1 MGAETVENLEF
12 GEKSTLYKKNGDAHH
27 TFRGGPLKKLM
38 GVGGTFSAS
47 FNIGI
52 FFHDHC
58 LYRIFFFSSFS
69 CLLESGRLYCCNLN
83 LDTRHNLIVWN
94 RLQTKY

>member
-1 MGAETVENLEF
+1 MENLEF
-12 GEKSTLYKKNGDAHH
+12 GEKSTLYQGVLPYKKNGDAHH

-58 LYRIFFFSSFS
+58 LYRIFFFE
-69 CLLESGRLYCCNLN
+69 L
-83 LDTRHNLIVWN
+83 
-94 RLQTKY
+94 

>member
-1 MGAETVENLEF
+1 MENLEF
-12 GEKSTLYKKNGDAHH
+12 GEKSTLYQGVLPSKKNGDAHH
-27 TFRGGPLKKLM
+27 TCRGGPLKKLM
-38 GVGGTFSAS
+38 GGGSVRL

-52 FFHDHC
+52 FFTITLSQD
-58 LYRIFFFSSFS
+58 FFFSSLS
-69 CLLESGRLYCCNLN
+69 SLLESEGLYCCKLN

>member
-1 MGAETVENLEF
+1 MENLAF
-12 GEKSTLYKKNGDAHH
+12 GEKKAPYTRGVLPYKKNGDAHH

-52 FFHDHC
+52 FFTITASTSLLRSHD
-58 LYRIFFFSSFS
+58 
-69 CLLESGRLYCCNLN
+69 
-83 LDTRHNLIVWN
+83 
-94 RLQTKY
+94 